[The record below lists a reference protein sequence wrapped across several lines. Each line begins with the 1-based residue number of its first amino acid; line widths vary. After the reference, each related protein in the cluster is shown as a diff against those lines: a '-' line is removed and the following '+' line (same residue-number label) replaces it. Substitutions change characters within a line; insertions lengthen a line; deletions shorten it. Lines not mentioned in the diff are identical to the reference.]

1 MKTKELVGNTP
12 QVIPQVI
19 PQVKKLVLAISGEMR
34 REEIQDVLNLSDKRN
49 YMNNYQKDAIELKLI
64 EMTIPE
70 KPNSSLQKCSL
81 TERGKR
87 LKKTLTHH

>member
-1 MKTKELVGNTP
+1 MKTKELVGNT
-12 QVIPQVI
+12 PQVI

-70 KPNSSLQKCSL
+70 KPNSSLQKCRL

-87 LKKTLTHH
+87 LKHTLTQH